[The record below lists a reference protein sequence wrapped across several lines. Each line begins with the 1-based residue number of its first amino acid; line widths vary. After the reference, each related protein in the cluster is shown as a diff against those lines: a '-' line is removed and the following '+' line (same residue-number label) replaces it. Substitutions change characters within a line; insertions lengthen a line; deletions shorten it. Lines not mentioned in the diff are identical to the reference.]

1 MSTIGKV
8 IFWVVV
14 VATFALMVFHSSKV
28 EYRRGYN
35 DALASIKP
43 DTEYVDKPV
52 YIEKP
57 VPYEVKPAGKEMYPV
72 GTVAEL
78 KRIIDSLSAVEPDT
92 TFIYYPVQLETS
104 LFRDEVDSTYEAQI
118 TGWHTTIDW
127 IKVNQK
133 TAYITVPVPE
143 YKYPKFMLSPSV
155 EAQIIPNA
163 FFASANLELDFWK
176 GRWQM
181 GVKGGYG
188 GGFVAGQPVHGV
200 VATVNAKYNLIRK

>member
-1 MSTIGKV
+1 MSTIEKV

-14 VATFALMVFHSSKV
+14 VAAFALMVFHSGRV

-35 DALASIKP
+35 DAIASIKP
-43 DTEYVDKPV
+43 DTV
-52 YIEKP
+52 YRDTTIYEDRP
-57 VPYEVKPAGKEMYPV
+57 VPTIEYRDTGRIVYVKVPATDSTGKADTIIVPMNPEVKRYAD
-72 GTVAEL
+72 TVNHSYEL
-78 KRIIDSLSAVEPDT
+78 
-92 TFIYYPVQLETS
+92 
-104 LFRDEVDSTYEAQI
+104 QI
-118 TGWHTTIDW
+118 SGISPNLDW
-127 IKVNQK
+127 IKVNQR

-181 GVKGGYG
+181 GIKGGYG
-188 GGFVAGQPVHGV
+188 GGFVAGQPVHGA